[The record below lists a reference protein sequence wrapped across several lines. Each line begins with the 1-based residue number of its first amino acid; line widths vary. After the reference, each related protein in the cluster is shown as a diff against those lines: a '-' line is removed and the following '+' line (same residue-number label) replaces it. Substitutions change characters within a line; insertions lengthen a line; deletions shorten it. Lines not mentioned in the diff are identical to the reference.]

1 MSIVGDSF
9 NIFPDD
15 EGPVIHKRS
24 KSSGS
29 KALSFRSTSNG
40 NIQSFGP
47 HKSQAQLPKNNRLS
61 VRKGK
66 GSSSK
71 HRAFGADLTT
81 PNGNRSFSVLKSA
94 KKKAAPASK
103 AGPAPL
109 RVKTKHPNIAPI
121 EVCHKGSD
129 AYMPVDLDIMDLLK
143 TNKNAQQVFQN
154 NILGSALGG
163 SSSSAKSVYNATIAE
178 DAAALDTFEI
188 FNDEAND
195 EDADIDMEEAN
206 LW

>member
-1 MSIVGDSF
+1 
-9 NIFPDD
+9 
-15 EGPVIHKRS
+15 
-24 KSSGS
+24 
-29 KALSFRSTSNG
+29 
-40 NIQSFGP
+40 
-47 HKSQAQLPKNNRLS
+47 
-61 VRKGK
+61 
-66 GSSSK
+66 
-71 HRAFGADLTT
+71 
-81 PNGNRSFSVLKSA
+81 
-94 KKKAAPASK
+94 
-103 AGPAPL
+103 
-109 RVKTKHPNIAPI
+109 
-121 EVCHKGSD
+121 
-129 AYMPVDLDIMDLLK
+129 MPVDLDIMDLLK